1 MQTHRFMQRA
11 IRATLNW
18 MDEAFGVSKALTW
31 IDGGRGWFPV
41 KESFPGAWQKNA
53 EVNFDSVISHHA
65 VFACVTLVASDASKL
80 RVKLVERDSSMV
92 WTEVENS
99 AYSPVLRKPNHYQ
112 TRIQFWECYFLSKLM
127 RGNTY
132 VLLQRDNRNVVKAMY
147 VLHPDRVRPM
157 MSDSGDL
164 FYELHADKVSGIQ
177 ADVIVPASEIIH
189 DRFNCVFDH
198 SLVGVSPIFAAG
210 LAATQGL
217 SIQKNATKFFDNA
230 AMPGGVLTAPG
241 NIDDKDVERIRDLW
255 SEKFGGANRGRLAV
269 LGSGMKFERMVM
281 TSVESQMI
289 EQLKWSGE
297 MVCSAFHIPPYKI
310 GLGPM
315 PTVNNVQSLNLEY
328 YTQCLQ
334 VLIEAAEVCLDE
346 ALGLVPTLGTEFDLD
361 GLLRMDSITQ
371 MDVIEKAKNV
381 MTLDERRR
389 RIDLR
394 AVKGGN
400 TIYMQQQDH
409 SLEAIAAL
417 DAQLIEQ
424 ASKPAPDPNAA
435 PPMSAD
441 DQAKALESSLYRDL
455 GISVH

>member
-1 MQTHRFMQRA
+1 MRA
-11 IRATLNW
+11 PKFLRRL
-18 MDEAFGVSKALTW
+18 VSKALSW
-31 IDGGRGWFPV
+31 IDSDRGWFPV
-41 KESFPGAWQKNA
+41 KEPFPGAWQRNV
-53 EVNFDSVISHHA
+53 EINFDSVISHHA

-80 RVKLVERDSSMV
+80 RVKLVERDANMV
-92 WTEVENS
+92 WTEVENP
-99 AYSPVLRKPNHYQ
+99 AYSPVLRKPNHFQ

-132 VLLQRDNRNVVKAMY
+132 VLMQRDNRQVVNALY
-147 VLHPDRVRPM
+147 VLHPDRVKVLAA
-157 MSDSGDL
+157 DDGQL
-164 FYELHADKVSGIQ
+164 FYQLNADKIAGVEDNI
-177 ADVIVPASEIIH
+177 IVPASEIIH
-189 DRFNCVFDH
+189 DRYNCVFDH
-198 SLVGVSPIFAAG
+198 MLVGVSPIFAAG

-217 SIQKNATKFFDNA
+217 SIQKNATRFFDNA
-230 AMPGGVLTAPG
+230 SMPGGVLSAPG
-241 NIDDKDVERIRDLW
+241 NIPDKDVERIRDMW
-255 SEKFGGANRGRLAV
+255 EQKFGGSNRGRLAV

-346 ALGLVPTLGTEFDLD
+346 GLGLGSTLGTEFDLD

-417 DAQLIEQ
+417 DAQLIAQ
-424 ASKPAPDPNAA
+424 ANKPAPDPANQ
-435 PPMSAD
+435 PMSAE
-441 DQAKALESSLYRDL
+441 DQAKAFEYGLFTEIWASRF
-455 GISVH
+455 IRTHQ